1 MVVQKKVAVARMLEK
16 VKRIA
21 SYVPPPILAAICGT
35 AIVLLILGA
44 LNYFNLRHSFHD
56 LLAWL
61 EGLDNG
67 AGLIFTAIMAAVIIL
82 LLPGVLFTVGA
93 GFVFG
98 VVKGTAFVVIGTTLG
113 AVCAFLISRYLFGE
127 RMSRFFL
134 SHVSLRAASNS
145 MVNDGLRIVFFTRL
159 IPLFPF
165 KLSNYFFGLTPV
177 RFKDFT
183 LGTLVGIIPFSLHN
197 AYLGSMAADIVSLGE
212 REAERTPLEWT
223 AYGIGLVMVIVAV
236 SSLARIAQKAL
247 KTRAADPK
255 AEENI

>member
-1 MVVQKKVAVARMLEK
+1 MLKKL
-16 VKRIA
+16 KRFI
-21 SYVPPPILAAICGT
+21 SFFPPPILAAIAGT
-35 AIVLLILGA
+35 AFVLAILGV
-44 LNYFNLRHSFHD
+44 LNYFNLQHYFHN
-56 LLAWL
+56 LLSWL
-61 EGLDNG
+61 ENLESG
-67 AGLIFTAIMAAVIIL
+67 AGLIFTLMMAVVIVF

-134 SHVSLRAASNS
+134 SHVSLRAASDS

-177 RFKDFT
+177 RFRDFT
-183 LGTLVGIIPFSLHN
+183 LGTLIGIIPFSLHN

-212 REAERTPLEWT
+212 RETERTPLEWV
-223 AYGIGLVMVIVAV
+223 AYGVGLVLVIGAV
-236 SSLARIAQKAL
+236 SGLARIAQNAIKLRTDEL
-247 KTRAADPK
+247 KTGEDL
-255 AEENI
+255 

>member
-1 MVVQKKVAVARMLEK
+1 MQEK
-16 VKRIA
+16 VKRLV
-21 SYVPPPILAAICGT
+21 SFVPPPILAAICGT
-35 AIVLLILGA
+35 AFALLILGA
-44 LNYFNLRHSFHD
+44 LNYFNLQHYFQD

-67 AGLIFTAIMAAVIIL
+67 AGLIFTAIMAIVIIL

-98 VVKGTAFVVIGTTLG
+98 VVKGTVFVVIGTTLG
-113 AVCAFLISRYLFGE
+113 AVCAFFISRYLFGE
-127 RMSRFFL
+127 KMSRFFL

-177 RFKDFT
+177 RFRDFT

-223 AYGIGLVMVIVAV
+223 AYGVGLVLVIIAV
-236 SSLARIAQKAL
+236 SGLARIAQRAL
-247 KTRAADPK
+247 KIQTPAPK
-255 AEENI
+255 IIEEPKIEEPNIEEKV